1 MPPVVEARG
10 IVKSYGRL
18 RVLQGLDLTVQRA
31 QVTAIIGPNASGK
44 TTFNKILLGLVRP
57 DGGEI
62 TIDGARINGSS
73 AYRANIGY
81 MPQAARFPE
90 NLCADDVFRMLADIR
105 GVRADSAGGSTSGPV
120 NGLTSGPANGLTS
133 GPANT
138 LTSGPASGL
147 TSGLVHGL
155 TTGPASGLTS
165 APAGRAGSRRSSE
178 RDEELI
184 ETLSLGPVLT
194 TPIRLLS
201 GGMRQRVNAALA
213 FLFRPSLLLLD
224 EPTAGLDPISSSTL
238 KDKILRERAAGR
250 TFILTSHVLSELEEL
265 ADRIT
270 FLLDGVA
277 HFSGTQDELKHQ
289 TNQPTLERA
298 IAQLMR
304 QRASLPSREGAP

>member
-1 MPPVVEARG
+1 M
-10 IVKSYGRL
+10 KSYGRL

-62 TIDGARINGSS
+62 TIDGARINGCS
-73 AYRANIGY
+73 AYRAKIGY

-105 GVRADSAGGSTSGPV
+105 GVSADSARGP
-120 NGLTSGPANGLTS
+120 
-133 GPANT
+133 
-138 LTSGPASGL
+138 TSGPASGL
-147 TSGLVHGL
+147 TN
-155 TTGPASGLTS
+155 GPASGLTS
-165 APAGRAGSRRSSE
+165 VPARSSFSSRRSE

-184 ETLSLGPVLT
+184 ETLSLGPVLK
-194 TPIRLLS
+194 TPIRILS

-277 HFSGTQDELKHQ
+277 NYSGTQDELKHQ

-304 QRASLPSREGAP
+304 QRASLPSPEGAP

>member
-105 GVRADSAGGSTSGPV
+105 GVRADSAGGSTSGP
-120 NGLTSGPANGLTS
+120 ANGLTS

-165 APAGRAGSRRSSE
+165 AFAGRAGSRRSSE

-184 ETLSLGPVLT
+184 ETLSLGPVLK

>member
-1 MPPVVEARG
+1 MPCVVEARG

-57 DGGEI
+57 DEGEI
-62 TIDGARINGSS
+62 SIDGARINGAS
-73 AYRANIGY
+73 AYRADIGY

-105 GVRADSAGGSTSGPV
+105 GVRAGAERGLTRGSAGRTSDPV
-120 NGLTSGPANGLTS
+120 TPAVG
-133 GPANT
+133 
-138 LTSGPASGL
+138 
-147 TSGLVHGL
+147 
-155 TTGPASGLTS
+155 
-165 APAGRAGSRRSSE
+165 GRDSE
-178 RDEELI
+178 RDDELI
-184 ETLSLGPVLT
+184 ETLSLGPVLK

-277 HFSGTQDELKHQ
+277 HFSGTQDELKRQ

-304 QRASLPSREGAP
+304 QRASLPSGAGTP

>member
-1 MPPVVEARG
+1 M
-10 IVKSYGRL
+10 KSYGRL

-105 GVRADSAGGSTSGPV
+105 GVRADSAGGSTSGP
-120 NGLTSGPANGLTS
+120 ANG
-133 GPANT
+133 

-147 TSGLVHGL
+147 TSGLVNGL
-155 TTGPASGLTS
+155 TTGPVSGLTS
-165 APAGRAGSRRSSE
+165 VFAGHSGSRRSSE